1 MEFKTTNELDSY
13 DVIQAF
19 KKINDPEN
27 LAILYDRYIELNGS
41 PRGLPL
47 NSKPI
52 SVIADMGAI
61 YRRTY
66 LRGL

>member
-1 MEFKTTNELDSY
+1 MEFKTTNELDAY

-19 KKINDPEN
+19 KKVDDCEN
-27 LAILYDRYIELNGS
+27 LAILYARYIELTGS

-52 SVIADMGAI
+52 SVIEQMSAI
-61 YRRTY
+61 YKRTY
-66 LRGL
+66 RRNL

>member
-1 MEFKTTNELDSY
+1 MEFKTTDELDAY

-19 KKINDPEN
+19 KKVEDCEN
-27 LAILYDRYIELNGS
+27 LAILYARYIELTGS
-41 PRGLPL
+41 PIGLPV

-52 SVIADMGAI
+52 SVIANMSAI

-66 LRGL
+66 KRNL